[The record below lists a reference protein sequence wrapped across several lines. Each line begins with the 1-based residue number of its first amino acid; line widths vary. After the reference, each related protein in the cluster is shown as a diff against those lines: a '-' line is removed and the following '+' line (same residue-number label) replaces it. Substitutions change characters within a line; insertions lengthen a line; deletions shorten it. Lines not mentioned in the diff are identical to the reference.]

1 MAAPH
6 NPKRYGELW
15 PPFRI
20 TALQELVPIKE
31 LAVFSGGWAWHFMS
45 PDGHAEF
52 KHAHDHKDFD
62 LFVPPKNAGMVPAIL
77 KEHGFEKVWTRY
89 ESGPDDFRRYEKFIE
104 VEGKVGRNRPPG
116 RIVRV
121 TIDMFVREVPWRE
134 HKDGWMYVEPE
145 YLLPLYSTIHS
156 SKSCFAVVAA
166 KKLLEQGIDPEGR
179 PELVEIPRCQTTKL

>member
-15 PPFRI
+15 PQFRI

-45 PDGHAEF
+45 PDGHAEL

-62 LFVPPKNAGMVPAIL
+62 IFVKPSNVATVIGLLMTN
-77 KEHGFEKVWTRY
+77 GFEKIHTRFPP
-89 ESGPDDFRRYEKFIE
+89 GKDDFRRYEKTIT
-104 VEGKVGRNRPPG
+104 VEEKGE
-116 RIVRV
+116 VRV
-121 TIDMFVREVPWRE
+121 TIDMFVRDVTDVARR
-134 HKDGWMYVEPE
+134 KGGWGGWQYVEPE
-145 YLLPLYSTIHS
+145 YLLTLYSTIHS

-166 KKLLEQGIDPEGR
+166 TKLLEKGIDPEGR
-179 PELVEIPRCQTTKL
+179 SELVEIPKCKVTK